1 MVLAWHLGFASCSN
15 QITASGYFWA
25 FHMIFDCQL
34 SRGRAR
40 APGCQRCFEAVLIR
54 TAIRFSSTAAALPS
68 YASSMHQDTPS
79 EEVAAL
85 VRAHGTGRTCL
96 YRSAGD
102 ARLAGRLRA
111 RAQGSSCG
119 GHWQRAAACCAPSSC
134 QAWLMVTDDAQ
145 LEGCGALGSSTPSV
159 STTAGASRSSPVR
172 ARPRRAAIHSCRPR
186 NKVSTTIHGPCACPA
201 VKI

>member
-1 MVLAWHLGFASCSN
+1 MGVLGN
-15 QITASGYFWA
+15 RTA

-54 TAIRFSSTAAALPS
+54 TAIRFSSATAALPS
-68 YASSMHQDTPS
+68 HASSMHHDTPS

-85 VRAHGTGRTCL
+85 ALAHGTGRTCL
-96 YRSAGD
+96 YRSAVD

-119 GHWQRAAACCAPSSC
+119 GDWQRAAACCAASSC
-134 QAWLMVTDDAQ
+134 QARLMVTDDVQ
-145 LEGCGALGSSTPSV
+145 LEGFGALGTSAPSV
-159 STTAGASRSSPVR
+159 SATAGASRSSPVR
-172 ARPRRAAIHSCRPR
+172 PAPRAHARLQLWQRLAACCCVLRPKLLSGVVDGDR
-186 NKVSTTIHGPCACPA
+186 
-201 VKI
+201 

>member
-1 MVLAWHLGFASCSN
+1 
-15 QITASGYFWA
+15 
-25 FHMIFDCQL
+25 MIFDCQL

-54 TAIRFSSTAAALPS
+54 TAIRFSSATATLPS

-85 VRAHGTGRTCL
+85 VLAHGTGRTCL
-96 YRSAGD
+96 YRSAVD

-119 GHWQRAAACCAPSSC
+119 GDWQRAAACCAASSC
-134 QAWLMVTDDAQ
+134 QVRLMVTDDVQ
-145 LEGCGALGSSTPSV
+145 LEGFGALGSSAPSV
-159 STTAGASRSSPVR
+159 SATAAKSAGASRSSPVR
-172 ARPRRAAIHSCRPR
+172 PAPRARARLQLRRRLTVCCCVLRPKLLSGAADGDR
-186 NKVSTTIHGPCACPA
+186 
-201 VKI
+201 

>member
-1 MVLAWHLGFASCSN
+1 MGVLGN
-15 QITASGYFWA
+15 RTA

-79 EEVAAL
+79 DEVAAL
-85 VRAHGTGRTCL
+85 ALAHGTGRTCL

-119 GHWQRAAACCAPSSC
+119 GDDWQREINYQCRLVVAWSPCATLWLFINPRNTDQEDGQRLWWPPLPKSLANS
-134 QAWLMVTDDAQ
+134 QAWL
-145 LEGCGALGSSTPSV
+145 
-159 STTAGASRSSPVR
+159 
-172 ARPRRAAIHSCRPR
+172 
-186 NKVSTTIHGPCACPA
+186 TILPNCPA
-201 VKI
+201 LQ

>member
-1 MVLAWHLGFASCSN
+1 MGVLGN
-15 QITASGYFWA
+15 RTA

-40 APGCQRCFEAVLIR
+40 ALGCQRCFEAVLIR
-54 TAIRFSSTAAALPS
+54 TVIRFSSTAAALLS
-68 YASSMHQDTPS
+68 YASSMHYDTPS
-79 EEVAAL
+79 DEVAAL

-96 YRSAGD
+96 YRSAVD

-119 GHWQRAAACCAPSSC
+119 GDWQRAAACCAPSSC

-145 LEGCGALGSSTPSV
+145 LEGCGAARSSAPSV
-159 STTAGASRSSPVR
+159 SAAAGALCTRAEPAGPGCFVR
-172 ARPRRAAIHSCRPR
+172 LQLWRRLMARC
-186 NKVSTTIHGPCACPA
+186 CPTRHTL
-201 VKI
+201 

>member
-1 MVLAWHLGFASCSN
+1 MRPDGSAARAHSDYDQGGQKGPFWDLSQNIFSSIHSISPKFRERSGNGQTWLNPKFEQPHLCRCCGCPMGVLGN
-15 QITASGYFWA
+15 RTA

-54 TAIRFSSTAAALPS
+54 TAIRFSSAAAVLPS
-68 YASSMHQDTPS
+68 YASSMHKDTPS

-85 VRAHGTGRTCL
+85 ALAHGTGRTCL
-96 YRSAGD
+96 YRSAVD

-119 GHWQRAAACCAPSSC
+119 E
-134 QAWLMVTDDAQ
+134 D
-145 LEGCGALGSSTPSV
+145 
-159 STTAGASRSSPVR
+159 
-172 ARPRRAAIHSCRPR
+172 
-186 NKVSTTIHGPCACPA
+186 
-201 VKI
+201 